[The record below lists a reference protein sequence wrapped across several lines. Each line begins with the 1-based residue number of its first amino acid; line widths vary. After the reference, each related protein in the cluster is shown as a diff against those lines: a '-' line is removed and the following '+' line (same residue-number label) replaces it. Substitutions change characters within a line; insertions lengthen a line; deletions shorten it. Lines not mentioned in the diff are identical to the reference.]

1 MTPDEILDKLFLV
14 ERTAERFP
22 DEDAARLRR
31 EKRDNAIR
39 AAVADGMSY
48 REVAAA
54 IGLSHSRV
62 AQIVHQPSA
71 TVTVDSASSESRR

>member
-14 ERTAERFP
+14 ERTAKRFP

-31 EKRDNAIR
+31 EKRDKAIR

-48 REVAAA
+48 REIAAA

-62 AQIVHQPSA
+62 AQIA
-71 TVTVDSASSESRR
+71 GGK

>member
-1 MTPDEILDKLFLV
+1 MTTDEILEKLCLV
-14 ERTAERFP
+14 ERTAARFP

-31 EKRDNAIR
+31 EKRDKAIR
-39 AAVADGMSY
+39 AAVANGMSY

-62 AQIVHQPSA
+62 AQIVTTRPQP
-71 TVTVDSASSESRR
+71 